1 VQSAVVVVVAD
12 DLAAIVD
19 ADGEGLRNGAG
30 DLERGVAT
38 TVQQKTGEL
47 DARAGAGLRL
57 GVRS

>member
-1 VQSAVVVVVAD
+1 MQSAGVVVVAD

-38 TVQQKTGEL
+38 TVQQKAGEL
-47 DARAGAGLRL
+47 DARAGAG
-57 GVRS
+57 G